1 VLVAHSSGHAA
12 ALRAAEAESDR
23 VSDVVVFGASK
34 PSTPSNGVRTHYVTS
49 GLPTPRAMLEL
60 PQLLRTIGIE
70 LLDAA

>member
-1 VLVAHSSGHAA
+1 VA
-12 ALRAAEAESDR
+12 
-23 VSDVVVFGASK
+23 VFGASK